1 MLNNAEGLY
10 QRLQGPPF
18 QPPVIRKRLDPE
30 CGGCA
35 LAAALTG
42 GQLFIRYI

>member
-35 LAAALTG
+35 ELWLRHL
-42 GQLFIRYI
+42 QVVNFL